1 MPSPPEVHAA
11 RFQELSPTTLYGI
24 LRLRSDVFVVEQNC
38 VYADMDGRDLEPTT
52 QHLWI
57 EDGRGSVV
65 AAVRILDDS
74 SERSIGRVATRADHR
89 NRGLASALMR
99 RAVELAEPPIWLK
112 AQEYLRD
119 WYASFGF
126 KVSGESWI
134 EDGIRHVPMRLDAKA
149 P

>member
-11 RFQELSPTTLYGI
+11 RFQELSPATLYGI

-38 VYADMDGRDLEPTT
+38 VYADMDGLDLEPTT

-126 KVSGESWI
+126 EVCGESWV
-134 EDGIRHVPMRLDAKA
+134 EDGIPHVPMRLEVR
-149 P
+149 

>member
-11 RFQELSPTTLYGI
+11 RFQELSPATLYGI

-38 VYADMDGRDLEPTT
+38 VYADMDGLDLEPTT

-65 AAVRILDDS
+65 AAARILDDS
-74 SERSIGRVATRADHR
+74 SERSIGRVATRPDHR

-99 RAVELAEPPIWLK
+99 RAVELAKPPIWLK

-126 KVSGESWI
+126 EVSGESWM
-134 EDGIRHVPMRLDAKA
+134 EDGIPHVPMRLDA
-149 P
+149 

>member
-1 MPSPPEVHAA
+1 MPDPPEVHTA

-65 AAVRILDDS
+65 AAARILDDS
-74 SERSIGRVATRADHR
+74 SERSIGRVATRPDHR
-89 NRGLASALMR
+89 NRGLGSALMR
-99 RAVELAEPPIWLK
+99 RAMELTKPPVRLK
-112 AQEYLRD
+112 AQAYLSG

-126 KVSGESWI
+126 EVCGESWI
-134 EDGIRHVPMRLDAKA
+134 EDGIPHVPMRLDA
-149 P
+149 